1 MTRRGHVP
9 KRFCAGCGR
18 RAAKE
23 ELVRF
28 TVNESGGGRNL
39 VLDQSGKSGGRGS
52 YVCADIGCL
61 EKALKKNAL
70 LRGLGDAAIPDGLL
84 EEFTRLI

>member
-28 TVNESGGGRNL
+28 TVTESGDGRNLALDKSGKGGGR
-39 VLDQSGKSGGRGS
+39 GA
-52 YVCADIGCL
+52 YVCADSNCL
-61 EKALKKNAL
+61 KKALRKKAL
-70 LRGLGDAAIPDGLL
+70 VRGLGEAAIPDGLL
-84 EEFTRLI
+84 EEFNRLT

>member
-9 KRFCAGCGR
+9 QRFCAGCGK

-28 TVNESGGGRNL
+28 TITESGGGRYL
-39 VLDQSGKSGGRGS
+39 ALDQSGKGGGRGA
-52 YVCADIGCL
+52 YVCADSNCLKKAL
-61 EKALKKNAL
+61 EKKALF
-70 LRGLGDAAIPDGLL
+70 RGLGEAEIPDGLL
-84 EEFTRLI
+84 EEFNRLT